1 MSKKNYFKERI
12 MLLILLFAFMTPFGA
27 LAQTIQLTGL
37 VTDAANEPII
47 GASVVEKGTTNGV
60 ITDFDGN
67 FALSVSPKATIII
80 SYVGYATQEV
90 PVNGKT
96 NIRVTL
102 KEDTEMLDEVVV
114 VGYGV
119 QKKSD
124 LTSSISSVKGK
135 DVRSMNVS
143 NATESLQGKVAGITV
158 VGAGGPGAQP
168 KVLIRGFSTINLT
181 TDPLYVVD
189 GVPMGGGINFL
200 NPNEIESI
208 EVLKDASASA
218 IYGSRASN
226 GVIMVTTR
234 KGKEGKPTFY
244 IDMHYGVQEMKN
256 PYDMADAVEYAEI
269 LNTAALNAGYPK
281 EFDDPSVYAGKT
293 TNWWGAGI
301 REYTPQMNASIGV
314 QGGTDKN
321 KYAVSLNYYQQDS
334 FYEKGGYKRFT
345 ARLTNDYLSSG

>member
-114 VGYGV
+114 VGYGTM
-119 QKKSD
+119 KKSD
-124 LTSSISSVKGK
+124 MTGAISSV
-135 DVRSMNVS
+135 DVDDLVKRTTTNP
-143 NATESLQGKVAGITV
+143 AEALQGKIAGVNIMKAGGNA
-158 VGAGGPGAQP
+158 GAGHHAGGSAHHELQLWGRQLSAGTAGLPSAAAGHPYGDHHRLSGSPPPARTAGPH
-168 KVLIRGFSTINLT
+168 L
-181 TDPLYVVD
+181 
-189 GVPMGGGINFL
+189 
-200 NPNEIESI
+200 
-208 EVLKDASASA
+208 
-218 IYGSRASN
+218 
-226 GVIMVTTR
+226 
-234 KGKEGKPTFY
+234 
-244 IDMHYGVQEMKN
+244 
-256 PYDMADAVEYAEI
+256 
-269 LNTAALNAGYPK
+269 
-281 EFDDPSVYAGKT
+281 
-293 TNWWGAGI
+293 
-301 REYTPQMNASIGV
+301 
-314 QGGTDKN
+314 
-321 KYAVSLNYYQQDS
+321 
-334 FYEKGGYKRFT
+334 
-345 ARLTNDYLSSG
+345 